1 MYAYICILLPNVN
14 PIMHDY
20 NRYAL
25 KISTVSLKQNPQV
38 VVTLPMTIVTILNV
52 STVEEKFL
60 FISYNIIQR
69 RWYVFTV
76 TPCKYNNF
84 NSCSAEGAPASLCF
98 VLPKAC
104 GCWSLSLY
112 TAPHLPQPNSS
123 SPCTQQAPA
132 AAVLGGFLAATCP
145 LPPQAII

>member
-20 NRYAL
+20 NRYVL
-25 KISTVSLKQNPQV
+25 KISTVSLKQKPRV

-69 RWYVFTV
+69 
-76 TPCKYNNF
+76 
-84 NSCSAEGAPASLCF
+84 
-98 VLPKAC
+98 
-104 GCWSLSLY
+104 
-112 TAPHLPQPNSS
+112 
-123 SPCTQQAPA
+123 
-132 AAVLGGFLAATCP
+132 
-145 LPPQAII
+145 